1 MLFQPL
7 IYAFIFVGVFMMVEG
22 VYLVIYG
29 RTLKREKKINRRLA
43 LLQDGKDT
51 EEVLSILRL
60 EREGAEKHERI
71 PVIGPLVE
79 MARHAAITITI
90 TQIVLSLVG
99 LTVLSFVLLSAFTGA
114 VVQIRIVVALITGYA
129 ALYIWMRGKAKKR
142 ISLFEEQLPDALDLM
157 VRSLRVGHPMNAAVG
172 IVAREMSDPM
182 GTEFGLLA
190 DETTY
195 GMRLTDALDR
205 LANRVP
211 VPDLRFLAIAMNI
224 QSTSGGNLAEIL
236 GGLSVVI
243 RARFKLFRKIRAI
256 TAEARWSGWFLS
268 VFPVIALLMVQ
279 VVQPDYY
286 DRVSDHPLFLPG
298 AILVVILLI
307 INVIFMRI
315 LVNIKV

>member
-1 MLFQPL
+1 MFFQPL

-22 VYLVIYG
+22 AYLVIYG
-29 RTLKREKKINRRLA
+29 KTLKREKKINRRLA

-60 EREGAEKHERI
+60 EREGAEKNERI

-79 MARHAAITITI
+79 MARHAAITLSIM
-90 TQIVLSLVG
+90 QIVISLVG
-99 LTVLSFVLLSAFTGA
+99 LIVLSFVLLTVFTGA
-114 VVQIRIVVALITGYA
+114 VVQIRIVVALIVGYA
-129 ALYIWMRGKAKKR
+129 AFYMWLRGKAKKR

-157 VRSLRVGHPMNAAVG
+157 MRSLRVGHPMNSAIG
-172 IVAREMSDPM
+172 IVAHEMADPL
-182 GTEFGLLA
+182 GTEFGLIA

-195 GMRLTDALDR
+195 GMTITDALES
-205 LANRVP
+205 LAERVP
-211 VPDLRFLAIAMNI
+211 VPDLRFVAIAINI

-236 GGLSVVI
+236 AGLSAVI
-243 RARFKLFRKIRAI
+243 RARFKLFRKVRAI

-279 VVQPDYY
+279 IVQPDYY

-298 AILVVILLI
+298 AILTVILLI
-307 INVIFMRI
+307 VNVIFMRI

>member
-1 MLFQPL
+1 MFFQPL

-22 VYLVIYG
+22 AYLVIYG
-29 RTLKREKKINRRLA
+29 KTLKREKKINRRLA
-43 LLQDGKDT
+43 MLQDGKDT

-60 EREGAEKHERI
+60 EREGAEKNERI

-79 MARHAAITITI
+79 MARHAAITLSIM
-90 TQIVLSLVG
+90 QIVISLVG
-99 LTVLSFVLLSAFTGA
+99 LIVLSFVLLTVFTGA
-114 VVQIRIVVALITGYA
+114 VVQIRIVVALIVGYA
-129 ALYIWMRGKAKKR
+129 AFYMWLRGKAKKR

-157 VRSLRVGHPMNAAVG
+157 MRSLRVGHPMNSAIG
-172 IVAREMSDPM
+172 IVAHEMADPL
-182 GTEFGLLA
+182 GTEFGLIA

-195 GMRLTDALDR
+195 GMTITDALES
-205 LANRVP
+205 LAERVP
-211 VPDLRFLAIAMNI
+211 VPDLRFVAIAINI

-236 GGLSVVI
+236 AGLSAVI
-243 RARFKLFRKIRAI
+243 RARFKLFRKVRAI

-298 AILVVILLI
+298 AILTVILLI
-307 INVIFMRI
+307 VNVIFMRI

>member
-182 GTEFGLLA
+182 GTEFGLLS